1 MWFINYTN
9 YPYTITEEQ
18 SKYEKIDYIL
28 GSDKKDRDMMEFDI
42 KILQTLNENGKDML
56 IYAKINDLK
65 VSYLQQPVLRILTYL
80 T

>member
-56 IYAKINDLK
+56 IYGKINDLK
-65 VSYLQQPVLRILTYL
+65 VSYLQQTVLRILTYL